1 MFPLI
6 LEFIVYINMLCVI
19 LVSFFLI
26 LSKKNEP
33 KEYPENFKK
42 VYIIKSNKEFQK
54 KNYKRLI

>member
-6 LEFIVYINMLCVI
+6 LEFVVYINMLCVI

>member
-54 KNYKRLI
+54 KHYKRLI